1 MMSGSLVPRA
11 SHVQWCVSTA
21 VHQIHVSRIQF
32 QQFRKH
38 FGLAVG
44 CSVVYCERIVQGHH
58 RLLQQQADKVDI
70 VGIQGLEDVSD
81 PLLMLRVQNGVPW
94 SFIMEC
100 APPPDFLDLL
110 VCVVWKLLLE
120 VPTIEG
126 GDRNPLDAL
135 VEQVWSPQVEAT

>member
-1 MMSGSLVPRA
+1 
-11 SHVQWCVSTA
+11 
-21 VHQIHVSRIQF
+21 
-32 QQFRKH
+32 
-38 FGLAVG
+38 
-44 CSVVYCERIVQGHH
+44 VYCERIIQGHR